1 MFSFSSIENYHAFL
15 AVNPE
20 GCGIAVKHYLS
31 RIGENKHLNSFVEV
45 FAEEALAMAAT
56 LDEKRRSGR
65 PLGKL
70 HGVVIALKDIL
81 SYKGHGLTASSG
93 ILAGFR
99 AVYNA
104 TVVEKLLAAEAIIIG
119 RNNCDEFA
127 MGSTNENS
135 VYGKVL
141 NARDL
146 SRVPGGS
153 SGGSAVAVQAGLCMA
168 SLGSDTGGSVRQPAD
183 FCGIV
188 GLKPT
193 YGKVSRYGLIAYASS
208 FDQVGIFGLTVP
220 DVAAVLDVI
229 SGPDDFDSTLS
240 PGHDWPESGEGSLSE
255 FSAATGVTIAT
266 AGIGQDRQGKAPGY
280 RTPHSYRIAY
290 FKEALE
296 HPGLDPEIRDTLLGL
311 VTRLRQEG
319 HVVEAVDFELL
330 DYIVPAYYVLT
341 TAEAS
346 SNLARFDGIRYGYR
360 AAESGLPLTEFYKQ
374 TRSEGFGREVK
385 RRILLGTFVLSAGY
399 YDAYFTKAQQV
410 RKMLVDRTELIFKDF
425 DIILTPTSPTTAF
438 KVGEKMD
445 DPIAMYLAD
454 IYTVYANLTGIP
466 GISVPL
472 FTHTNGMPF
481 GVQAMTNRFNELSL
495 LRFSHQLMHQ

>member
-1 MFSFSSIENYHAFL
+1 LFTFRSIQDYHKAL
-15 AVNPE
+15 QDGTASCEEAVLY
-20 GCGIAVKHYLS
+20 YLKAIET
-31 RIGENKHLNSFVEV
+31 RQHLNAFVQV
-45 FAEEALAMAAT
+45 YSEEALTRARI
-56 LDEKRRSGR
+56 LDQQRKEGQ
-65 PLGKL
+65 PAGKL
-70 HGVVIALKDIL
+70 HGVIIGLKDVIAYKD
-81 SYKGHGLTASSG
+81 HPLTASSR
-93 ILAGFR
+93 ILQDF
-99 AVYNA
+99 VSIYHA
-104 TVVEKLLAAEAIIIG
+104 TVVEKLLAEEAIIIG
-119 RNNCDEFA
+119 HLNCDEFA

-141 NARDL
+141 NARDNH
-146 SRVPGGS
+146 RVPGGS

-193 YGKVSRYGLIAYASS
+193 YGRVSRYGLIAYASS

-220 DVAAVLDVI
+220 DVALVLNVI
-229 SGPDDFDSTLS
+229 AGADEFDSTVKRGIGAFETARTAGGGAA
-240 PGHDWPESGEGSLSE
+240 PG
-255 FSAATGVTIAT
+255 IA
-266 AGIGQDRQGKAPGY
+266 AGIGG
-280 RTPHSYRIAY
+280 TPAWKEDNSRKYKIAY
-290 FKEALE
+290 FKEALT
-296 HPGLDPEIRDTLLGL
+296 HPGLDPEIRDTLLERMD
-311 VTRLRQEG
+311 RLRQEG
-319 HVVEAVDFELL
+319 HTVAAIDFELL

-346 SNLARFDGIRYGYR
+346 SNLARFDGVRYGYR
-360 AAESGLPLTEFYKQ
+360 ANDQDLDLTEFYKR

-410 RKMLVDRTELIFKDF
+410 RKLLVDRTNLIFNDF
-425 DIILTPTSPTTAF
+425 DIIILPTSPTTAF
-438 KVGEKMD
+438 KLGEKMD

-466 GISVPL
+466 GISLPL

-481 GVQAMTNRFNELSL
+481 GMQAMTCRFNELSL
-495 LRFSHQLMHQ
+495 LQFSHLMMQQ